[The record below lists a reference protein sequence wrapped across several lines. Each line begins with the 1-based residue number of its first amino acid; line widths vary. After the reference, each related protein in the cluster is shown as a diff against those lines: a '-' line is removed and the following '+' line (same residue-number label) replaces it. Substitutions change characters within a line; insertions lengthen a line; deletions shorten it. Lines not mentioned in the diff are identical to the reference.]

1 MIILLTNIWKIVKL
15 DEIVLRLVD
24 ISGRLA

>member
-24 ISGRLA
+24 HKSQGA